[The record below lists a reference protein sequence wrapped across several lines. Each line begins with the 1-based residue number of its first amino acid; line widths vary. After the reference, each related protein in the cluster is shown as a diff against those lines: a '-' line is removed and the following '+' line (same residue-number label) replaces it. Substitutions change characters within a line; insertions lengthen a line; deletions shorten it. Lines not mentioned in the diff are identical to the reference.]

1 MRVLLVDNYD
11 SFAYNLYQALGALGA
26 EVLVRRNDAISL
38 EQTRDIDP
46 DAVVISPGPGNPTNR
61 RDFGV
66 NAEILREVS
75 PAVPTLGVCLGHQ
88 GIGAVFGG
96 RIVHAGRLVHGKTS
110 QVRHDG
116 QGIYAGL
123 PNPFAA
129 ARYHSLAVDAGSLPP
144 ELLVTATAED
154 GEVMGV
160 RHARHPIEGVQ
171 FHPESILT
179 PDGPALLANFL
190 KGVRR

>member
-11 SFAYNLYQALGALGA
+11 SFTYNLYQALGALGA

-46 DAVVISPGPGNPTNR
+46 DAVVISPGPGNPTNP

>member
-46 DAVVISPGPGNPTNR
+46 DAVVISPGPGNPTNP

-123 PNPFAA
+123 PNPFPA

>member
-38 EQTRDIDP
+38 EQARDIDP
-46 DAVVISPGPGNPTNR
+46 DAVVISPGPGNPTNP

-123 PNPFAA
+123 PNPFPA

>member
-46 DAVVISPGPGNPTNR
+46 DAVVISPGPGNPTNP

-66 NAEILREVS
+66 NAELLREVS

-123 PNPFAA
+123 PNPFPA